1 MPDNEV
7 QIKITGDA
15 SSLKAATKLTKDQI
29 EEAGKSVD
37 MLGDLI
43 GVKVPD
49 AFKTLIS
56 SSELLAPALDA
67 AFAPLAVISF
77 IVAIND
83 AIEAIKKHK
92 EELEKLAKDAL
103 Q

>member
-7 QIKITGDA
+7 PIKITGDA
-15 SSLKAATKLTKDQI
+15 SSLKAATDLTKEQI
-29 EEAGKSVD
+29 EKAGKSVD

-56 SSELLAPALDA
+56 SSELLGPALEE
-67 AFAPLAVISF
+67 AFAPLAVISL

-83 AIEAIKKHK
+83 AIEATKKHR
-92 EELEKLAKDAL
+92 EELEKLARDA
-103 Q
+103 